1 MRVIPKR
8 TKIKMQFYRGI
19 GIYDIILGLIALG
32 FIALAVT
39 SNLPNKY
46 ALAIGILIVVAP
58 MYIPL
63 GDIKLY
69 QALGYAVKFGVAQKK
84 FDKSKKGN
92 SHISNIIP
100 YSSIKDDLI
109 FQKDNTLTGVIQVTP
124 IEFNMLSSN
133 KQNYLIDGVI
143 SNTLKNVG
151 IFQEYNLIKLE
162 KPIIFDDY
170 IKNELT
176 RIQKLI
182 VEHENGNLREEEFR
196 RRIEIIEDRMNLIN
210 SINSEEKIFA
220 SNYYIALH
228 DIDQRSLNNSLEII
242 ENSLNANNLEAKR
255 LTSKELA
262 IFLKYTYDKDFDE
275 REFDKIAEKDY
286 IRNIYPKNVQFKT
299 LSTKQNDKTLTHFVI
314 TDYPLKVD
322 NGWGQELFDIPNT
335 KVVMKCKPVEKYKAI
350 KRIDNAINEL
360 LSQGTLGKASSQI
373 DKQTHL
379 ESLQILLEG
388 LQNDNEVFFD
398 TTLIITAYDKDKE
411 TTNKK
416 YVRRKLREMGFR
428 FSEMFGR
435 QIETYFSENINIFN
449 KTGISRGINSSSI
462 AATFPF
468 ISNAILD
475 DNGLLIGENKLPT
488 FVDFFKRDNERVN
501 SNTVIIGKSGSGKSY
516 ATKMLLANLASDNAK
531 IFILDPENEYS
542 HLANNLKGRVLDVS
556 SSKNGRIN
564 PFHIIMSLDDE
575 NQDGSSNSFYSHLQ
589 FLEEFFR
596 LILQGINPDSLELLN
611 KVIVETYN
619 KKGITAKTDLT
630 TLRAKDYPIFQDL
643 AEEID
648 RRIENE
654 KDEYNLSCYKV
665 LSNYMSKF
673 RRGGRNSAL
682 WNGFT
687 TFNPTENF
695 VCFNFQKLLAN
706 KNNLIGN
713 AQMLLVLKWLD
724 NEVIKNRDYNTL
736 FGTDRKIVV
745 AIDEA
750 HVFIDEKFPIA
761 LDFMYQLAKRIR
773 KYNGMQI
780 VITQNVKDF
789 VGSPEIARKSS
800 AIINVSQY
808 SFIFSLSP
816 NDMSDLC
823 TLYEKA
829 GQINENETD
838 NIVNLPRGSAFLI
851 TGPANRTNIS
861 IVATPHVKQIFEG
874 DLNGK
879 QEHYDS

>member
-1 MRVIPKR
+1 MRIIPKR
-8 TKIKMQFYRGI
+8 TRVKVQFYKGI
-19 GIYDIILGLIALG
+19 GIYDVILGV
-32 FIALAVT
+32 IALAFLALTVT

-46 ALAIGILIVVAP
+46 AIALGILIVVAP
-58 MYIPL
+58 MYIPI
-63 GDIKLY
+63 GEIKLY
-69 QALGYAVKFGVAQKK
+69 QALGYAFKFCLATKS
-84 FDKSKKGN
+84 FDKNKKN
-92 SHISNIIP
+92 DRHISSIIP
-100 YSSIKDDLI
+100 YASIKDNILT
-109 FQKDNTLTGVIQVTP
+109 QKDGTFTGVIQVTP
-124 IEFNMLSSN
+124 IEFHLLSEI
-133 KQNYLIDGVI
+133 KQNYFIDGVI
-143 SNTLKNVG
+143 SNTLRNVG
-151 IFQEYNLIKLE
+151 EYQEYDIVKLE
-162 KPIIFDDY
+162 KPIIFDNY
-170 IKNELT
+170 LNNELT
-176 RIQKLI
+176 RIKHL
-182 VEHENGNLREEEFR
+182 VEANENNELKEDEFR
-196 RRIEIIEDRMNLIN
+196 KRVEIIEDRMNLIN
-210 SINSEEKIFA
+210 SLNSEQKIYA
-220 SNYYIALH
+220 SSYYIVLH
-228 DIDQRSLNNSLEII
+228 DIDTKSLNNSLDII
-242 ENSLNANNLEAKR
+242 ENSLKNSNLDAKR
-255 LTSKELA
+255 LNSKELA
-262 IFLKYTYDKDFDE
+262 VFLKYSYTKEFDE
-275 REFDKIAEKDY
+275 REFDNYAEKDY
-286 IRNIYPKNVQFKT
+286 VKHIYPDSVQFKA
-299 LSTKQNDKTLTHFVI
+299 LSTKQDDKTLTHFVI

-322 NGWGQELFDIPNT
+322 NAWAQELFDLPNT
-335 KVVMKCKPVEKYKAI
+335 KVVMKSKPVEKYKAI

-360 LSQGTLGKASSQI
+360 LSQSTLGKASSQI

-379 ESLQILLEG
+379 ESLQVLLEG

-398 TTLIITAYDKDKE
+398 TTIIITAYDNDKD

-416 YVRRKLREMGFR
+416 MVRRKLRELGFK

-435 QIETYFSENINIFN
+435 QIESYFSSNINTYN
-449 KTGISRGINSSSI
+449 KTGISRGLNSSII
-462 AATFPF
+462 ASSFPF

-488 FVDFFKRDNERVN
+488 FIDFFKRDDERVN

-516 ATKMLLANLASDNAK
+516 CTKTLLAGLASDNAK
-531 IFILDPENEYS
+531 VFILDPENEYAN
-542 HLANNLKGRVLDVS
+542 LANNLCGRVLDVS

-564 PFHIIMSLDDE
+564 PFHIISSIDDE
-575 NQDGSSNSFYSHLQ
+575 NMDGSSNSFYSHLQ

-596 LILQGINPDSLELLN
+596 MILQGINADSLELLN
-611 KVIVETYN
+611 KVIVEVYN
-619 KKGITAKTDLT
+619 NKGINPKTDLT
-630 TLRAKDYPIFQDL
+630 KLRAKDYPIFQDL

-648 RRIENE
+648 RRIEKE
-654 KDEYNLSCYKV
+654 KDEYNLSCYKI
-665 LSNYMSKF
+665 LSNYISKF

-695 VCFNFQKLLAN
+695 VVFNFQKLLSN

-724 NEVIKNRDYNTL
+724 NEVIKNRDYNIL
-736 FGTDRKIVV
+736 HNANRKIVI

-761 LDFMYQLAKRIR
+761 LDFMYNLAKRIR

-789 VGSPEIARKSS
+789 VGSPELARKSC

-829 GQINENETD
+829 GQINESETD

-851 TGPANRTNIS
+851 TGPTNRTNIS
-861 IVATPHVKQIFEG
+861 VVATPHVKEIFE
-874 DLNGK
+874 N
-879 QEHYDS
+879 

>member
-1 MRVIPKR
+1 MRIIPKN
-8 TKIKMQFYRGI
+8 TKVKLQFYKGI
-19 GIYDIILGLIALG
+19 GIYDVILGVIALA

-39 SNLPNKY
+39 SNLPNKFVI
-46 ALAIGILIVVAP
+46 ALVILIVVAP
-58 MYIPL
+58 MFIPL

-69 QALGYAVKFGVAQKK
+69 QALGYGIKFAVARKTFIKNT
-84 FDKSKKGN
+84 KGN
-92 SHISNIIP
+92 GHIGSIIP
-100 YSSIKDDLI
+100 YSSIKDEMI
-109 FQKDNTLTGVIQVTP
+109 YGKDGNITGVIEITP
-124 IEFNMLSSN
+124 IEFNMLSEN

-143 SNTLKNVG
+143 GNTLKNVG
-151 IFQEYNLIKLE
+151 IFQEYNIVKLE
-162 KPIIFDDY
+162 KPIIFDGY

-182 VEHENGNLREEEFR
+182 AENEHDNLNEEEFR
-196 RRIEIIEDRMNLIN
+196 KRVEIIEDRMNLIEG
-210 SINSEEKIFA
+210 INSEEKIFA
-220 SNYYIALH
+220 SAYYIVLH
-228 DIDQRSLNNSLEII
+228 DIDKKSLNNSLDLI
-242 ENSLNANNLEAKR
+242 EQSLKNNNLEAKR
-255 LTSKELA
+255 LNNKELA
-262 IFLKYTYDKDFDE
+262 IFLKYSYDKDFDE
-275 REFDKIAEKDY
+275 RDFDNYNEKDY
-286 IRNIYPKNVQFKT
+286 IKNIYPENVQFRPM
-299 LSTKQNDKTLTHFVI
+299 SVRQNNKSLTHFVI
-314 TDYPLKVD
+314 TDFPLKVD
-322 NGWGQELFDIPNT
+322 NAWAQELFDLPNT
-335 KVVMKCKPVEKYKAI
+335 KVVLKAQPVDKYKAI
-350 KRIDNAINEL
+350 KRIDTAINEL
-360 LSQGTLGKASSQI
+360 LSQNTLGKASSQI

-379 ESLQILLEG
+379 ESLQVLLEG

-398 TTLIITAYDKDKE
+398 TTVIITAYDDIKD

-416 YVRRKLREMGFR
+416 NVRRKLRELGFK

-435 QIETYFSENINIFN
+435 QIESYFSSNINTYN
-449 KTGISRGINSSSI
+449 KTNISRGLNSSVVASS
-462 AATFPF
+462 FPF

-475 DNGLLIGENKLPT
+475 KNGLLIGENKLPC
-488 FVDFFKRDNERVN
+488 FVDFFRRDDERVN

-531 IFILDPENEYS
+531 VFILDPENEYGN
-542 HLANNLKGRVLDVS
+542 LATNLKGRVLDVS
-556 SSKNGRIN
+556 SSKSGRIN

-575 NQDGSSNSFYSHLQ
+575 NQDGTSNSFYSHLQ

-596 LILQGINPDSLELLN
+596 LILQGINADSLELLN
-611 KVIVETYN
+611 KVIVEVYN
-619 KKGITAKTDLT
+619 KKGITTKTDLT
-630 TLRAKDYPIFQDL
+630 TLKAKDYPIFQDL

-648 RRIENE
+648 RRIETE

-695 VCFNFQKLLAN
+695 VCFDFQKLLAN

-724 NEVIKNRDYNTL
+724 NEIIKNRDYNQL
-736 FGTDRKIVV
+736 YNANRKIII

-780 VITQNVKDF
+780 VITQNIKDF

-829 GQINENETD
+829 GQINENESD

-851 TGPANRTNIS
+851 TGPANRTNIK
-861 IVATPHVKQIFEG
+861 IVATPHVKNIFE
-874 DLNGK
+874 N
-879 QEHYDS
+879 

>member
-1 MRVIPKR
+1 MRIIPKN
-8 TKIKMQFYRGI
+8 TKVKMQFYKGI
-19 GIYDIILGLIALG
+19 GIYDVILGIIALA
-32 FIALAVT
+32 FIALTAT

-46 ALAIGILIVVAP
+46 TIAIGILILVAP
-58 MYIPL
+58 LYIPI

-69 QALGYAVKFGVAQKK
+69 QAVGYGFKFLIARKS
-84 FDKSKKGN
+84 FYKSKNGN
-92 SHISNIIP
+92 AHISTIIP
-100 YSSIKDDLI
+100 YSAIKDNCI
-109 FQKDNTLTGVIQVTP
+109 IQKDGSFTGVIEVTP
-124 IEFNMLSSN
+124 IEFNMLSTT
-133 KQNYLIDGVI
+133 KQNFMIDGVI

-151 IFQEYNLIKLE
+151 IFQEYNLVKLE

-170 IKNELT
+170 LDNEFT
-176 RIQKLI
+176 RMQKLI
-182 VEHENGNLREEEFR
+182 AENENDKLSESELRNR
-196 RRIEIIEDRMNLIN
+196 LEIVEDRMNLID
-210 SINSEEKIFA
+210 SLNSEEKIYA
-220 SNYYIALH
+220 SSYYIVLH
-228 DIDQRSLNNSLEII
+228 DIDRGSLDNSLDII
-242 ENSLNANNLEAKR
+242 ENSLRGNNLEAKR
-255 LTSKELA
+255 LNNKELA
-262 IFLKYTYDKDFDE
+262 IFLKYSYDKDFDE
-275 REFDKIAEKDY
+275 REFNDCSEKEY
-286 IRNIYPKNVQFKT
+286 IRKSYPDSVQFKL
-299 LSTKQNDKTLTHFVI
+299 LSTKQNNKTLTHFVI

-322 NGWGQELFDIPNT
+322 NAWAQELFDIPNT

-350 KRIDNAINEL
+350 KRIDNAINEI
-360 LSQGTLGKASSQI
+360 LSQSTLGKASSQL

-398 TTLIITAYDKDKE
+398 TTLIITTYDNGKE

-416 YVRRKLREMGFR
+416 YVRRKLREYGFR

-435 QIETYFSENINIFN
+435 QIEAYFSSAINTFN
-449 KTGISRGINSSSI
+449 KTNISRGLNSSVVASS
-462 AATFPF
+462 FPF
-468 ISNAILD
+468 VSNAILD
-475 DNGLLIGENKLPT
+475 NNGLLIGENKLPT
-488 FVDFFKRDNERVN
+488 FVDFFRRDDERVN
-501 SNTVIIGKSGSGKSY
+501 SNTVIIGKSGSGKSF

-531 IFILDPENEYS
+531 VFILDPENEYTN
-542 HLANNLKGRVLDVS
+542 LANNLNGRVLDVS

-564 PFHIIMSLDDE
+564 PFHIIASLDDE
-575 NQDGSSNSFYSHLQ
+575 NADGTNNSFYSHLQ

-596 LILQGINPDSLELLN
+596 LILQGINSDSLELLN
-611 KVIVETYN
+611 KVIVDVYN
-619 KKGITAKTDLT
+619 KKGITAKTDLMK
-630 TLRAKDYPIFQDL
+630 LRAKDYPIFQDL

-648 RRIENE
+648 KRVENE

-665 LSNYMSKF
+665 LSNYISKF

-687 TFNPTENF
+687 TFNPIENF
-695 VCFNFQKLLAN
+695 VCFNFQKLLSN
-706 KNNLIGN
+706 KNNVIGN

-724 NEVIKNRDYNTL
+724 NEVIKNRDYNL
-736 FGTDRKIVV
+736 LNNADRKIVI

-829 GQINENETD
+829 GQINENETE

-851 TGPANRTNIS
+851 TGPANRTNIR
-861 IVATPHVKQIFEG
+861 IVATPHIRKIFE
-874 DLNGK
+874 N
-879 QEHYDS
+879 

>member
-1 MRVIPKR
+1 MRIIPKR
-8 TKIKMQFYRGI
+8 TKVKVQFYKGI
-19 GIYDIILGLIALG
+19 GIYDVIIGVIALA
-32 FIALAVT
+32 FLALAVT

-46 ALAIGILIVVAP
+46 TIALVILILVAP

-69 QALGYAVKFGVAQKK
+69 QAVGYGFKFAIARKTFTKK
-84 FDKSKKGN
+84 TKGN
-92 SHISNIIP
+92 AHISSIIP
-100 YSSIKDDLI
+100 YSSIQDDIINGKDGM
-109 FQKDNTLTGVIQVTP
+109 FTGVVQITP
-124 IEFNMLSSN
+124 IEFNLLSMT
-133 KQNYLIDGVI
+133 KQNYFIDGVI

-151 IFQEYNLIKLE
+151 EFQEYDIIKLE

-170 IKNELT
+170 LKNELT
-176 RIQKLI
+176 RIKNL
-182 VEHENGNLREEEFR
+182 VEENENGILNEDEFR
-196 RRIEIIEDRMNLIN
+196 KRVEIIEDRMNLIESLN
-210 SINSEEKIFA
+210 SNDKIYA
-220 SNYYIALH
+220 SAYYIALH
-228 DIDQRSLNNSLEII
+228 DIDKNSLNNSLEIL
-242 ENSLNANNLEAKR
+242 ENSLKNNNLEAKR
-255 LTSKELA
+255 LNSKELA
-262 IFLKYTYDKDFDE
+262 IFLKYSYDRDFDE
-275 REFDKIAEKDY
+275 RDFDKYAQKDY
-286 IRNIYPKNVQFKT
+286 IRHIYPEQVQFKT
-299 LSTKQNDKTLTHFVI
+299 LCTKQNDKTLTHFVI

-322 NGWGQELFDIPNT
+322 NAWAQELFDLPNT
-335 KVVMKCKPVEKYKAI
+335 KVVMKNKPVEKYKAI

-360 LSQGTLGKASSQI
+360 MSQTTLGKASSQI

-379 ESLQILLEG
+379 ESLQVLLEG

-398 TTLIITAYDKDKE
+398 STLIITAYDIGKE

-416 YVRRKLREMGFR
+416 YVRRKLRELGFK

-435 QIETYFSENINIFN
+435 QIESYFSTNINTYN
-449 KTGISRGINSSSI
+449 KVNISRGLNSSVI
-462 AATFPF
+462 ASAFPF
-468 ISNAILD
+468 VSNAILD
-475 DNGLLIGENKLPT
+475 DKGLLIGENKLPT
-488 FVDFFKRDNERVN
+488 FVDFFKRDDERVN

-516 ATKMLLANLASDNAK
+516 CTKTLLANLASDNAK
-531 IFILDPENEYS
+531 VFILDPENEYNN
-542 HLANNLKGRVLDVS
+542 LANNLKGRVLDVS

-564 PFHIIMSLDDE
+564 PFHIIASLDDE
-575 NQDGSSNSFYSHLQ
+575 NSDGTSNSFYSHLQ

-611 KVIVETYN
+611 KIIVEIYN
-619 KKGITAKTDLT
+619 KKGISAKTDLT

-648 RRIENE
+648 KRIENE

-665 LSNYMSKF
+665 LSNYISKF

-695 VCFNFQKLLAN
+695 VVFNFQKLLSN

-724 NEVIKNRDYNTL
+724 NEVIRNRDYNIMNNA
-736 FGTDRKIVV
+736 DRKIVI

-789 VGSPEIARKSS
+789 VGSPEIARKSC

-816 NDMSDLC
+816 NDMADLC
-823 TLYEKA
+823 VLYEKA
-829 GQINENETD
+829 GQINESETE

-851 TGPANRTNIS
+851 TGPTNRTNIRV
-861 IVATPHVKQIFEG
+861 VATPHIKDIFE
-874 DLNGK
+874 N
-879 QEHYDS
+879 

>member
-1 MRVIPKR
+1 MRIIPR
-8 TKIKMQFYRGI
+8 NTKVKMQFYKGI
-19 GIYDIILGLIALG
+19 GIYDIILGVIALA
-32 FIALAVT
+32 FIALAAT

-46 ALAIGILIVVAP
+46 FLAIGILVIVAP
-58 MYIPL
+58 MYIPI

-69 QALGYAVKFGVAQKK
+69 QALGYAFKFTIAQKS
-84 FDKSKKGN
+84 FSIHKKGN
-92 SHISNIIP
+92 SHISAVVP

-109 FQKDNTLTGVIQVTP
+109 FQKDNSLTGVIEVKP
-124 IEFNMLSSN
+124 IEFNMLSMN

-151 IFQEYNLIKLE
+151 IMQEYNLIKLE
-162 KPIIFDDY
+162 KPIIFDGY
-170 IKNELT
+170 LKNELT
-176 RIQKLI
+176 RVQKLI
-182 VEHENGNLREEEFR
+182 AENENNNLKEEEFR
-196 RRIEIIEDRMNLIN
+196 KRVEIIEDRIN
-210 SINSEEKIFA
+210 VIDSINSDEKIFA
-220 SNYYIALH
+220 SAYYIAIH
-228 DIDQRSLNNSLEII
+228 DIDKKSLNNSLEII
-242 ENSLNANNLEAKR
+242 EQTLKNNNLEAKR
-255 LTSKELA
+255 LNSKELA
-262 IFLKYTYDKDFDE
+262 IFLKYSYDKDFDE
-275 REFDKIAEKDY
+275 RTFDNFSEKDY
-286 IRNIYPKNVQFKT
+286 IKNIYPENVQFKA

-314 TDYPLKVD
+314 TDYPLKVE
-322 NGWGQELFDIPNT
+322 NAWGEDLFDIPNT
-335 KVVMKCKPVEKYKAI
+335 KVVLKAKPVEKYKAI

-360 LSQGTLGKASSQI
+360 MSQRTLGKASSQI

-398 TTLIITAYDKDKE
+398 TTLIITAYDDGKD

-416 YVRRKLREMGFR
+416 YVRRKLRELGFKY
-428 FSEMFGR
+428 SEMFGR
-435 QIETYFSENINIFN
+435 QVESYFSSNINTCN
-449 KTGISRGINSSSI
+449 KTNISRGLNSSVI
-462 AATFPF
+462 ASSFPF
-468 ISNAILD
+468 VSNAILD
-475 DNGLLIGENKLPT
+475 ENGLLIGENKLPT
-488 FVDFFKRDNERVN
+488 FVDFFRRDDERVN

-531 IFILDPENEYS
+531 VFILDPENEYCN
-542 HLANNLKGRVLDVS
+542 LANNLKGRVLDVS
-556 SSKNGRIN
+556 SSRNGRIN
-564 PFHIIMSLDDE
+564 PFHIIVSLDDE

-611 KVIVETYN
+611 KIIVEIYN
-619 KKGITAKTDLT
+619 KKGITAKTDLN
-630 TLRAKDYPIFQDL
+630 TLKAKDYPIFQDL

-665 LSNYMSKF
+665 LSNYISKF

-706 KNNLIGN
+706 KNNVIGN

-724 NEVIKNRDYNTL
+724 NEVIKNRDYNL
-736 FGTDRKIVV
+736 LNGTDRKIVI

-851 TGPANRTNIS
+851 TGPANRTNIR
-861 IVATPHVKQIFEG
+861 IVATPQVKQIFE
-874 DLNGK
+874 N
-879 QEHYDS
+879 

>member
-1 MRVIPKR
+1 MRIIPKN
-8 TKIKMQFYRGI
+8 TKIRMQFYKGI
-19 GIYDIILGLIALG
+19 GIYDVIIGIIALA
-32 FIALAVT
+32 FIALAAT

-46 ALAIGILIVVAP
+46 FICLIVLMIAAP
-58 MYIPL
+58 LFIPI

-69 QALGYAVKFGVAQKK
+69 QALGYAVNFAVAKKSFGK
-84 FDKSKKGN
+84 DKKGN
-92 SHISNIIP
+92 SHISTVIP
-100 YSSIKDDLI
+100 YSKIQDDCIIGKDGL
-109 FQKDNTLTGVIQVTP
+109 FTGVIEITP
-124 IEFNMLSSN
+124 IEFNMLSPM
-133 KQNYLIDGVI
+133 KQNFLIDGVI
-143 SNTLKNVG
+143 SNTLRNVG
-151 IFQEYNLIKLE
+151 VFQEYNIVKIE
-162 KPIIFDDY
+162 KPIIFDGY
-170 IKNELT
+170 LNNELN
-176 RIQKLI
+176 RIQNLI
-182 VEHENGNLREEEFR
+182 AENENGNLQEDEFR
-196 RRIEIIEDRMNLIN
+196 KRVEVIEDRMNLIDSLN
-210 SINSEEKIFA
+210 SNEKIYA
-220 SNYYIALH
+220 SYYYIVLH
-228 DIDQRSLNNSLEII
+228 DIDKRSLNNSLEII
-242 ENSLNANNLEAKR
+242 QNTLSNNNLEAKR
-255 LTSKELA
+255 LNNKDLA
-262 IFLKYTYDKDFDE
+262 IFLKYSYDKDFDE
-275 REFDKIAEKDY
+275 REFDNLRESEYMK
-286 IRNIYPKNVQFKT
+286 NIYPNNIQFKA

-322 NGWGQELFDIPNT
+322 NAWGQELFDIPNT
-335 KVVMKCKPVEKYKAI
+335 KVVMKCKPVDKYKAI
-350 KRIDNAINEL
+350 KRIDNAINEII
-360 LSQGTLGKASSQI
+360 SQSTSGKASMQI

-398 TTLIITAYDKDKE
+398 TTLIITAYDNGKE

-416 YVRRKLREMGFR
+416 YVRRKLREYGFR

-435 QIETYFSENINIFN
+435 QIESYFSSNINTFN
-449 KTGISRGINSSSI
+449 KTNISRGLNSSII
-462 AATFPF
+462 ASTFPF
-468 ISNAILD
+468 VSNAILD
-475 DNGLLIGENKLPT
+475 KNGILIGENKLPT
-488 FVDFFKRDNERVN
+488 FVDFFRRDDERVN

-516 ATKMLLANLASDNAK
+516 CTKTLLANLASDNAK
-531 IFILDPENEYS
+531 VFILDPENEYCN
-542 HLANNLKGRVLDVS
+542 LAENLKGRVLDVS

-564 PFHIIMSLDDE
+564 PFHIIASLDDE
-575 NQDGSSNSFYSHLQ
+575 NNDGTSNSFYSHLQ

-596 LILQGINPDSLELLN
+596 LILQGINSDSLELLN

-619 KKGITAKTDLT
+619 HKGITAKTDLS

-648 RRIENE
+648 KRIENE
-654 KDEYNLSCYKV
+654 KDEYNLSCYKI
-665 LSNYMSKF
+665 LANYMSKF
-673 RRGGRNSAL
+673 RRGGRMSAL

-695 VCFNFQKLLAN
+695 VCFNFQKLLSN

-724 NEVIKNRDYNTL
+724 NEVIKNRDYNLLNNTN
-736 FGTDRKIVV
+736 RKIVV

-773 KYNGMQI
+773 KYCGMQI

-829 GQINENETD
+829 GQINENETE

-851 TGPANRTNIS
+851 TGPANRTNIR
-861 IVATPHVKQIFEG
+861 IVATPHVKEIFENKSG
-874 DLNGK
+874 EINGN
-879 QEHYDS
+879 

>member
-1 MRVIPKR
+1 MRIIPKN
-8 TKIKMQFYRGI
+8 TKIRMQFYKGI
-19 GIYDIILGLIALG
+19 GIYDVIIGIIALA
-32 FIALAVT
+32 FIALAAT

-46 ALAIGILIVVAP
+46 FICLIVLMIAAP
-58 MYIPL
+58 LFIPI

-69 QALGYAVKFGVAQKK
+69 QALGYAVNFAVAKKSFGK
-84 FDKSKKGN
+84 DKKGN
-92 SHISNIIP
+92 SHISTVIP
-100 YSSIKDDLI
+100 YSKIQDDCIVGKDGL
-109 FQKDNTLTGVIQVTP
+109 FTGVIEVTP
-124 IEFNMLSSN
+124 IEFNMLSPM
-133 KQNYLIDGVI
+133 KQNFLIDGVI
-143 SNTLKNVG
+143 SNTLRNVG
-151 IFQEYNLIKLE
+151 VFQEYNIVKIE
-162 KPIIFDDY
+162 KPIIFDGY
-170 IKNELT
+170 LNNELN
-176 RIQKLI
+176 RIQNLI
-182 VEHENGNLREEEFR
+182 AENENGNLQEDEFR
-196 RRIEIIEDRMNLIN
+196 KRVEVIEDRMNLIDSLN
-210 SINSEEKIFA
+210 SNEKIYA
-220 SNYYIALH
+220 SYYYIVLH
-228 DIDQRSLNNSLEII
+228 DIDKRSLNNSLEII
-242 ENSLNANNLEAKR
+242 QNTLSNNNLEAKR
-255 LTSKELA
+255 LNNKDLA
-262 IFLKYTYDKDFDE
+262 IFLKYSYDKDFDE
-275 REFDKIAEKDY
+275 REFDNLRESEYMK
-286 IRNIYPKNVQFKT
+286 NIYPNNIQFKA

-322 NGWGQELFDIPNT
+322 NAWGQELFDIPNT
-335 KVVMKCKPVEKYKAI
+335 KVVMKCKPVDKYKAI
-350 KRIDNAINEL
+350 KRIDNAINEII
-360 LSQGTLGKASSQI
+360 SQSTSGKASMQI

-398 TTLIITAYDKDKE
+398 TTLIITAYDNGKE

-416 YVRRKLREMGFR
+416 YVRRKLREYGFR

-435 QIETYFSENINIFN
+435 QIETYFSSNINTFN
-449 KTGISRGINSSSI
+449 KTNISRGLNSSII
-462 AATFPF
+462 ASTFPF
-468 ISNAILD
+468 VSNAILD
-475 DNGLLIGENKLPT
+475 KNGILIGENKLPT
-488 FVDFFKRDNERVN
+488 FVDFFRRDDERVN

-516 ATKMLLANLASDNAK
+516 CTKTLLANLASDNAK
-531 IFILDPENEYS
+531 VFILDPENEYCN
-542 HLANNLKGRVLDVS
+542 LAENLKGRVLDVS

-564 PFHIIMSLDDE
+564 PFHIIASLDDE
-575 NQDGSSNSFYSHLQ
+575 NNDGTSNSFYSHLQ

-596 LILQGINPDSLELLN
+596 LILQGINSDSLELLN

-619 KKGITAKTDLT
+619 HKGITAKTDLS

-648 RRIENE
+648 KRIENE
-654 KDEYNLSCYKV
+654 KDEYNLSCYKI
-665 LSNYMSKF
+665 LANYMSKF
-673 RRGGRNSAL
+673 RRGGRMSAL

-695 VCFNFQKLLAN
+695 VCFNFQKLLSN

-724 NEVIKNRDYNTL
+724 NEIIKNRDYNLLNNTN
-736 FGTDRKIVV
+736 RKIVV

-773 KYNGMQI
+773 KYCGMQI

-829 GQINENETD
+829 GQINENETE

-851 TGPANRTNIS
+851 TGPANRTNIR
-861 IVATPHVKQIFEG
+861 IVATPHVKEIFENKSG
-874 DLNGK
+874 EINGN
-879 QEHYDS
+879 

>member
-1 MRVIPKR
+1 MRIIPKR
-8 TKIKMQFYRGI
+8 TKVKVQFYKGV
-19 GIYDIILGLIALG
+19 GIYDVILGVIALA
-32 FIALAVT
+32 FLALAVT

-46 ALAIGILIVVAP
+46 TIALLILIVVAP

-69 QALGYAVKFGVAQKK
+69 QAVGYGLKFAIARKTFTKK
-84 FDKSKKGN
+84 TKGN
-92 SHISNIIP
+92 SHISSIIP
-100 YSSIKDDLI
+100 YSSIQDDMI
-109 FQKDNTLTGVIQVTP
+109 FGKDNMFTGVVQITP
-124 IEFNMLSSN
+124 IEFNLLSIT
-133 KQNYLIDGVI
+133 KQNYFIDGVI

-151 IFQEYNLIKLE
+151 EFQEYDIIKLE

-170 IKNELT
+170 INNELT
-176 RIQKLI
+176 RIKNL
-182 VEHENGNLREEEFR
+182 VEENENGILNEEEFR
-196 RRIEIIEDRMNLIN
+196 KRVEIIEDRMNLIESLN
-210 SINSEEKIFA
+210 SNDKIFA
-220 SNYYIALH
+220 SAYYIALH
-228 DIDQRSLNNSLEII
+228 DIDKNSLNNSLEIL
-242 ENSLNANNLEAKR
+242 ENTLKNNNLEAKR
-255 LTSKELA
+255 LNSKELA
-262 IFLKYTYDKDFDE
+262 IFLKYSYDRDFDE
-275 REFDKIAEKDY
+275 RDFEKYAQKDY
-286 IRNIYPKNVQFKT
+286 IKHIYPEQVQFKT
-299 LSTKQNDKTLTHFVI
+299 LCTKQNNKSLTHFII
-314 TDYPLKVD
+314 TEYPLKVE
-322 NGWGQELFDIPNT
+322 NAWAQELFDLPNT
-335 KVVMKCKPVEKYKAI
+335 KVVMKNKPVEKYKAI

-360 LSQGTLGKASSQI
+360 LSQTTLGKASSQI

-379 ESLQILLEG
+379 ESLQVLLEG

-398 TTLIITAYDKDKE
+398 STIIITAYDIGKE

-416 YVRRKLREMGFR
+416 YVRRKLRELGFK

-435 QIETYFSENINIFN
+435 QIESYFSTNINTYN
-449 KTGISRGINSSSI
+449 KVNISRGLNSSII
-462 AATFPF
+462 ASAFPF
-468 ISNAILD
+468 VSNAILD
-475 DNGLLIGENKLPT
+475 DKGLLIGENKLPT
-488 FVDFFKRDNERVN
+488 FVDFFKRDDERVN

-516 ATKMLLANLASDNAK
+516 CTKTLLANLASDNAK
-531 IFILDPENEYS
+531 VFILDPENEYNN
-542 HLANNLKGRVLDVS
+542 LANNLKGRVLDVS

-564 PFHIIMSLDDE
+564 PFHIITSLDDE
-575 NQDGSSNSFYSHLQ
+575 NNDGTNNSFYSHLQ

-611 KVIVETYN
+611 KIIVEIYN
-619 KKGITAKTDLT
+619 KKGINAKTDLT

-665 LSNYMSKF
+665 LSNYISKF

-695 VCFNFQKLLAN
+695 VVFNFQKLLSN

-724 NEVIKNRDYNTL
+724 NEVIKNRDYNIMNNA
-736 FGTDRKIVV
+736 DRKIVI

-789 VGSPEIARKSS
+789 VGSPEIARKSC

-816 NDMSDLC
+816 NDMADLC
-823 TLYEKA
+823 VLYEKA
-829 GQINENETD
+829 GQINESETE

-851 TGPANRTNIS
+851 TGPTNRTNIR
-861 IVATPHVKQIFEG
+861 IVATPHVKDIFQ
-874 DLNGK
+874 N
-879 QEHYDS
+879 

>member
-1 MRVIPKR
+1 MRIIPKQ
-8 TKIKMQFYRGI
+8 TKVKMQFYKGI
-19 GIYDIILGLIALG
+19 GLYDIILGVIALA
-32 FIALAVT
+32 FIALAAT

-46 ALAIGILIVVAP
+46 FIAIGILVVVAP

-69 QALGYAVKFGVAQKK
+69 QALGYAFKFGIAQKR
-84 FDKSKKGN
+84 FDKNKKGSSN
-92 SHISNIIP
+92 ISTIIP
-100 YSSIKDDLI
+100 YSSIKENLI
-109 FQKDNTLTGVIQVTP
+109 YQKDNLLTGVIEVKP
-124 IEFNMLSSN
+124 IEFNMLSQH
-133 KQNYLIDGVI
+133 KQNFLIEGVI
-143 SNTLKNVG
+143 STTLKNVG
-151 IFQEYNLIKLE
+151 IMQEYDIIKID
-162 KPIIFDDY
+162 KPIIFDEYLKD
-170 IKNELT
+170 ELV

-182 VEHENGNLREEEFR
+182 GENENKNLKEEEFR
-196 RRIEIIEDRMNLIN
+196 ARVEIIEDRMNLVDTLN
-210 SINSEEKIFA
+210 SNEKIYA
-220 SNYYIALH
+220 SNYFIAIH
-228 DIDQRSLNNSLEII
+228 DIDKNSLNNTLEIV
-242 ENSLNANNLEAKR
+242 EQTLRNGNLEAKR
-255 LTSKELA
+255 LNSKELA
-262 IFLKYTYDKDFDE
+262 VFLKYSYDKDFDE
-275 REFDKIAEKDY
+275 HIFDDMPEKNY
-286 IRNIYPKNVQFKT
+286 IKNVYPDNVQFKA
-299 LSTKQNDKTLTHFVI
+299 LSTKQNNKTLTQFVI
-314 TDYPLKVD
+314 TDYPLKVENAWAQD
-322 NGWGQELFDIPNT
+322 LFDIPNT

-350 KRIDNAINEL
+350 KRIDNSINEL
-360 LSQGTLGKASSQI
+360 LSQSTLGKASSQI

-398 TTLIITAYDKDKE
+398 VTLIITAYDEGKD

-416 YVRRKLREMGFR
+416 FVRRKLREYGLKY
-428 FSEMFGR
+428 SEMFGR
-435 QIETYFSENINIFN
+435 QIETYFSTNINTYN
-449 KTGISRGINSSSI
+449 KTNISRGLNSSII
-462 AATFPF
+462 ASAFPF
-468 ISNAILD
+468 VSNAILD
-475 DNGLLIGENKLPT
+475 ENGLLIGENKLPT
-488 FVDFFKRDNERVN
+488 FVDFFRRDDERVN

-531 IFILDPENEYS
+531 VFILDPENEYDK
-542 HLANNLKGRVLDVS
+542 LANNLKGRVLDVS

-564 PFHIIMSLDDE
+564 PFHIIESLDDE
-575 NQDGSSNSFYSHLQ
+575 NQDGTNNSFYSHLQ

-596 LILQGINPDSLELLN
+596 LILKGINADSLELLN
-611 KVIVETYN
+611 KLIVDVYT
-619 KKGITAKTDLT
+619 KKGITAKTNLKK
-630 TLRAKDYPIFQDL
+630 LQAKDYPIFQDL

-648 RRIENE
+648 IRIQKE

-665 LSNYMSKF
+665 LANYISKF
-673 RRGGRNSAL
+673 RKGGRNSAL

-706 KNNLIGN
+706 KNNVIGN

-724 NEVIKNRDYNTL
+724 NEVIKNRDYNL
-736 FGTDRKIVV
+736 LNNTDRKIVI

-851 TGPANRTNIS
+851 SGPANRTNIR
-861 IVATPHVKQIFEG
+861 IVATPQVKKFFE
-874 DLNGK
+874 N
-879 QEHYDS
+879 

>member
-1 MRVIPKR
+1 MRIIPKN
-8 TKIKMQFYRGI
+8 TKVKMQFYKGI
-19 GIYDIILGLIALG
+19 GIYDVILGVIALA
-32 FIALAVT
+32 FIALTAT

-46 ALAIGILIVVAP
+46 TIAIGILILVAP
-58 MYIPL
+58 LYIPI

-69 QALGYAVKFGVAQKK
+69 QAVGYGFKFLIAR
-84 FDKSKKGN
+84 KSFSKAKSG
-92 SHISNIIP
+92 SAHISTIIP
-100 YSSIKDDLI
+100 YSTIKDNCI
-109 FQKDNTLTGVIQVTP
+109 IQKDNTYTGVIEVTP
-124 IEFNMLSSN
+124 IEFNMLSTT
-133 KQNYLIDGVI
+133 KQNFIIDGVI
-143 SNTLKNVG
+143 SNTLKSVG
-151 IFQEYNLIKLE
+151 VFQEYNLVKLE
-162 KPIIFDDY
+162 KPIIFDEY
-170 IKNELT
+170 LNNEFT
-176 RIQKLI
+176 RMQKLI
-182 VEHENGNLREEEFR
+182 AENENNNLSESELRTR
-196 RRIEIIEDRMNLIN
+196 LEIVEDRMNLID
-210 SINSEEKIFA
+210 SLNSEEKIYA
-220 SNYYIALH
+220 SSYYIVLH
-228 DIDQRSLNNSLEII
+228 DIDRGSLDSSLEII
-242 ENSLNANNLEAKR
+242 ENALRGNNLEAKR
-255 LTSKELA
+255 LNNKELA
-262 IFLKYTYDKDFDE
+262 IFLKYSYDKDFDE
-275 REFDKIAEKDY
+275 REFNECAEKDY
-286 IRNIYPKNVQFKT
+286 VRKSYPETVQFKL
-299 LSTKQNDKTLTHFVI
+299 LSTKQNNKSLTHFVI

-322 NGWGQELFDIPNT
+322 NAWAQDLFDIPNT

-350 KRIDNAINEL
+350 KRIDNAINEI
-360 LSQGTLGKASSQI
+360 LSQNTLGKASSQI
-373 DKQTHL
+373 DRQTHL

-398 TTLIITAYDKDKE
+398 TTLIITAYDEGKE

-416 YVRRKLREMGFR
+416 YVRRKLREYGFR
-428 FSEMFGR
+428 FSELFGR
-435 QIETYFSENINIFN
+435 QIEGYFSSAINTFN
-449 KTGISRGINSSSI
+449 KTNISRGLNSSII
-462 AATFPF
+462 ASSFPF
-468 ISNAILD
+468 VSNAILD
-475 DNGLLIGENKLPT
+475 NNGLLIGENKLPT
-488 FVDFFKRDNERVN
+488 FVDFFRRDDERVN
-501 SNTVIIGKSGSGKSY
+501 SNTVIIGKSGSGKSF

-531 IFILDPENEYS
+531 VFILDPENEY
-542 HLANNLKGRVLDVS
+542 NNLASNLNGRVLDVS

-575 NQDGSSNSFYSHLQ
+575 NADGTSNSFYSHLQ

-596 LILQGINPDSLELLN
+596 LILQGINSDSLELLN
-611 KVIVETYN
+611 KVIVEIYN
-619 KKGITAKTDLT
+619 QKGITAKTDLT
-630 TLRAKDYPIFQDL
+630 RLRAKDYPIFQDL

-648 RRIENE
+648 RRVETE

-665 LSNYMSKF
+665 LSNYVSKF

-695 VCFNFQKLLAN
+695 VCFNFQKLLSN
-706 KNNLIGN
+706 KNNVIGN

-724 NEVIKNRDYNTL
+724 NEVIKNRDYNL
-736 FGTDRKIVV
+736 LNNADRKIVI

-851 TGPANRTNIS
+851 TGPANRTNIR
-861 IVATPHVKQIFEG
+861 IVATPHIRNIFE
-874 DLNGK
+874 N
-879 QEHYDS
+879 

>member
-1 MRVIPKR
+1 MRIIPKN
-8 TKIKMQFYRGI
+8 TKVKMQFYKGI
-19 GIYDIILGLIALG
+19 GIYDVILGIIALA

-46 ALAIGILIVVAP
+46 TIAIGVLILVAP

-69 QALGYAVKFGVAQKK
+69 QALGYGVKFAVAR
-84 FDKSKKGN
+84 KSFYKNKQGG
-92 SHISNIIP
+92 SHISTIIP
-100 YSSIKDDLI
+100 YAGVKENLI
-109 FQKDNTLTGVIQVTP
+109 YQKDGTYTGVIEVTP
-124 IEFNMLSSN
+124 IEFNMLSTT
-133 KQNYLIDGVI
+133 KQNFLIDGTI

-170 IKNELT
+170 INNEIT

-182 VEHENGNLREEEFR
+182 AENENDNLNESELRS
-196 RRIEIIEDRMNLIN
+196 RIEIIEDRMNLIDSLN
-210 SINSEEKIFA
+210 SNEKIYA
-220 SNYYIALH
+220 SAYYIALH
-228 DIDQRSLNNSLEII
+228 DIDRTSLNNSLEII
-242 ENSLNANNLEAKR
+242 ENSLRGSNLEAKR
-255 LTSKELA
+255 LNNKELA
-262 IFLKYTYDKDFDE
+262 IFLKYSYDKEFDE
-275 REFDKIAEKDY
+275 REFNDIAEKDY
-286 IRNIYPKNVQFKT
+286 IRHIYPDNVQFKV
-299 LSTKQNDKTLTHFVI
+299 LSTKQNNKTLTQFII

-322 NGWGQELFDIPNT
+322 NAWAQELFDIPNT
-335 KVVMKCKPVEKYKAI
+335 KVVMKCKPVDKYKAI

-360 LSQGTLGKASSQI
+360 LSQSTLGKASSQI

-398 TTLIITAYDKDKE
+398 TTLIITAYDEGKD

-416 YVRRKLREMGFR
+416 YVRRKLREFGFK

-435 QIETYFSENINIFN
+435 QIESYFSSGINTYN
-449 KTGISRGINSSSI
+449 KTNISRGLNSSII
-462 AATFPF
+462 ASSFPF
-468 ISNAILD
+468 VSNAILD
-475 DNGLLIGENKLPT
+475 NNGLLIGENKLPT
-488 FVDFFKRDNERVN
+488 FVDFFRRDDERVN

-531 IFILDPENEYS
+531 VFILDPENEYTN
-542 HLANNLKGRVLDVS
+542 LANNLKGRVLDVS

-575 NQDGSSNSFYSHLQ
+575 NQDGTNNSFYSHLQ

-611 KVIVETYN
+611 KVIVEIYN
-619 KKGITAKTDLT
+619 QKGITAKTDLT
-630 TLRAKDYPIFQDL
+630 KLRAKDYPIFQDL

-648 RRIENE
+648 RRLEIE

-665 LSNYMSKF
+665 LSNYISKF

-695 VCFNFQKLLAN
+695 VCFNFQKLLSN

-724 NEVIKNRDYNTL
+724 NEVIKNMDYNIMNNA
-736 FGTDRKIVV
+736 DRKIVI

-851 TGPANRTNIS
+851 TGPASRTNIR
-861 IVATPHVKQIFEG
+861 IVATPHVKEIFE
-874 DLNGK
+874 N
-879 QEHYDS
+879 

>member
-1 MRVIPKR
+1 MRIIPKN
-8 TKIKMQFYRGI
+8 TKVKMQFYKGI
-19 GIYDIILGLIALG
+19 GIYDVILGVIALA
-32 FIALAVT
+32 FIALTAT

-46 ALAIGILIVVAP
+46 TIAIGILILVAP
-58 MYIPL
+58 LYIPI

-69 QALGYAVKFGVAQKK
+69 QALGYGFKFLVARKTFSK
-84 FDKSKKGN
+84 EKKGN
-92 SHISNIIP
+92 SHISTIIP
-100 YSSIKDDLI
+100 YSTIKDDCI
-109 FQKDNTLTGVIQVTP
+109 VQKDNSYTGVIEVTP
-124 IEFNMLSSN
+124 IEFNMLSTT
-133 KQNYLIDGVI
+133 KQNFLIDGVI

-151 IFQEYNLIKLE
+151 MFQEYNLVKLE

-170 IKNELT
+170 LSNEFT
-176 RIQKLI
+176 RMQKLI
-182 VEHENGNLREEEFR
+182 AENENDNLNEGELRTRLEV
-196 RRIEIIEDRMNLIN
+196 IEDRMNLID
-210 SINSEEKIFA
+210 SLNSEEKIYA
-220 SNYYIALH
+220 SYYYIVLH
-228 DIDQRSLNNSLEII
+228 DIDRGSLDSSLEII
-242 ENSLNANNLEAKR
+242 ENALRGSNLEAKR
-255 LTSKELA
+255 LNNKELA
-262 IFLKYTYDKDFDE
+262 IFLKYSYDKDFDE
-275 REFDKIAEKDY
+275 REFNECPERDY
-286 IRNIYPKNVQFKT
+286 VRKTYPNNVQFKL

-322 NGWGQELFDIPNT
+322 NAWAQDLFDIPNT
-335 KVVMKCKPVEKYKAI
+335 KVVMKCKPVDKYKAI
-350 KRIDNAINEL
+350 KRIDNAINEI
-360 LSQGTLGKASSQI
+360 LSQNTLGKASSQI
-373 DKQTHL
+373 DRQTHL

-398 TTLIITAYDKDKE
+398 TTLIITTYDTGRE

-416 YVRRKLREMGFR
+416 YVRRKLREYGFK

-435 QIETYFSENINIFN
+435 QIEAYFSSAINTFN
-449 KTGISRGINSSSI
+449 KTNISRGLNSSII
-462 AATFPF
+462 ASSFPF
-468 ISNAILD
+468 VSNAILD
-475 DNGLLIGENKLPT
+475 NNGLLIGENKLPT
-488 FVDFFKRDNERVN
+488 FVDFFRRDDERVN
-501 SNTVIIGKSGSGKSY
+501 SNTVIIGKSGSGKSF

-531 IFILDPENEYS
+531 VFILDPENEYAN
-542 HLANNLKGRVLDVS
+542 LASNLNGRTLDVS

-575 NQDGSSNSFYSHLQ
+575 NADGTSNSFYSHLQ

-611 KVIVETYN
+611 KVIVEIYN

-630 TLRAKDYPIFQDL
+630 KLRAKDYPIFQDL

-648 RRIENE
+648 MRIENE

-665 LSNYMSKF
+665 LSNYVSKF

-695 VCFNFQKLLAN
+695 VCFNFQKLLSN
-706 KNNLIGN
+706 KNNVIGN

-724 NEVIKNRDYNTL
+724 NEVIKNRDYNL
-736 FGTDRKIVV
+736 LNNADRKIVI

-789 VGSPEIARKSS
+789 VGSPDIARKSS

-851 TGPANRTNIS
+851 TGPANRTNIR
-861 IVATPHVKQIFEG
+861 IVATPHIRKIFE
-874 DLNGK
+874 N
-879 QEHYDS
+879 

>member
-1 MRVIPKR
+1 MRIIPR
-8 TKIKMQFYRGI
+8 NTKVKMQFYKGI
-19 GIYDIILGLIALG
+19 GIYDIILGVIALA
-32 FIALAVT
+32 FIALAAT

-46 ALAIGILIVVAP
+46 FLAIGILVIVAP
-58 MYIPL
+58 MYIPI

-69 QALGYAVKFGVAQKK
+69 QALGYAFKFTIAQKS
-84 FDKSKKGN
+84 FSIHKKGN
-92 SHISNIIP
+92 SHISAVVP

-109 FQKDNTLTGVIQVTP
+109 FQKDNSLTGVIEVKP
-124 IEFNMLSSN
+124 IEFNMLSMN

-151 IFQEYNLIKLE
+151 IMQEYNLIKLE
-162 KPIIFDDY
+162 KPIIFDGY
-170 IKNELT
+170 LKNELT
-176 RIQKLI
+176 RVQKLI
-182 VEHENGNLREEEFR
+182 AENENNNLKEEEFR
-196 RRIEIIEDRMNLIN
+196 KRVEIIEDRIN
-210 SINSEEKIFA
+210 VIDSINSDEKIFA
-220 SNYYIALH
+220 SAYYIAIH
-228 DIDQRSLNNSLEII
+228 DIDKKSLNNSLEII
-242 ENSLNANNLEAKR
+242 EQTLKNNNLEAKR
-255 LTSKELA
+255 LNSKELA
-262 IFLKYTYDKDFDE
+262 IFLKYSYDKDFDE
-275 REFDKIAEKDY
+275 RTFDNFSEKDY
-286 IRNIYPKNVQFKT
+286 IKNIYPETAQFKA

-322 NGWGQELFDIPNT
+322 NAWGQDLFDIPNT
-335 KVVMKCKPVEKYKAI
+335 KVILKAKPVEKYKAI

-360 LSQGTLGKASSQI
+360 LSQRTLGKASSQI

-398 TTLIITAYDKDKE
+398 TTLIITAYDDGKD

-416 YVRRKLREMGFR
+416 YVRRKLRELGFKY
-428 FSEMFGR
+428 SEMFGR
-435 QIETYFSENINIFN
+435 QIESYFSSNINTYN
-449 KTGISRGINSSSI
+449 KTKISRGLNSSVI
-462 AATFPF
+462 ASSFPF
-468 ISNAILD
+468 VSNAILD
-475 DNGLLIGENKLPT
+475 ENGLLIGENKLPT
-488 FVDFFKRDNERVN
+488 FVDFFRRDDERVN

-531 IFILDPENEYS
+531 VFILDPENEYCN
-542 HLANNLKGRVLDVS
+542 LANNLKGRVLDVS
-556 SSKNGRIN
+556 SSRNGRIN
-564 PFHIIMSLDDE
+564 PFHIIVSLDDE

-611 KVIVETYN
+611 KIIVEIYN
-619 KKGITAKTDLT
+619 KKGITAKTDLNA
-630 TLRAKDYPIFQDL
+630 LKAKDYPIFQDL

-665 LSNYMSKF
+665 LSNYISKF

-706 KNNLIGN
+706 KNNVIGN

-724 NEVIKNRDYNTL
+724 NEVIKNRDYNL
-736 FGTDRKIVV
+736 LNGTDRKIVI

-851 TGPANRTNIS
+851 TGPANRTNIR
-861 IVATPHVKQIFEG
+861 IVATPQVKQIFE
-874 DLNGK
+874 N
-879 QEHYDS
+879 

>member
-1 MRVIPKR
+1 MRIIPKN
-8 TKIKMQFYRGI
+8 TKVKLQFYKGI
-19 GIYDIILGLIALG
+19 GLYDIIIGVV
-32 FIALAVT
+32 ALAFVALAAS

-46 ALAIGILIVVAP
+46 FIAIGILAIVAP

-69 QALGYAVKFGVAQKK
+69 QALGYVFKFGIAQKSFSITK
-84 FDKSKKGN
+84 HGN
-92 SHISNIIP
+92 SHISVVVP
-100 YSSIKDDLI
+100 YSSIKEDLI
-109 FQKDNTLTGVIQVTP
+109 FQKNGGYTGVIEVKP
-124 IEFNMLSSN
+124 IEFNMLSEN
-133 KQNYLIDGVI
+133 KQNYMIDGVI
-143 SNTLKNVG
+143 SNTLKNVA
-151 IFQEYNLIKLE
+151 IMQEYDLIKLE
-162 KPIIFDDY
+162 KPIIFDSY
-170 IKNELT
+170 LGNELT

-182 VEHENGNLREEEFR
+182 AENENYNLNEDELR
-196 RRIEIIEDRMNLIN
+196 RRVEIVEDRMNIIDGFN
-210 SINSEEKIFA
+210 SNEKIYA
-220 SNYYIALH
+220 SAYYIALH
-228 DIDQRSLNNSLEII
+228 DIDKRSLNNSLEII
-242 ENSLNANNLEAKR
+242 ENTLRGNNLEAKR
-255 LTSKELA
+255 LNSKELA
-262 IFLKYTYDKDFDE
+262 IFLKYSYDKDFDE
-275 REFDKIAEKDY
+275 REFDNIAEKDY
-286 IRNIYPKNVQFKT
+286 IKNIYPNNLQFKA
-299 LSTKQNDKTLTHFVI
+299 LSTKQNNKSLTHFVI

-322 NGWGQELFDIPNT
+322 NAWGEELFDIPNT
-335 KVVMKCKPVEKYKAI
+335 KVIMKCKPVEKFKAV
-350 KRIDNAINEL
+350 KRIDNAINEI
-360 LSQGTLGKASSQI
+360 LSQNTSGKASSQI
-373 DKQTHL
+373 DRQTHL

-398 TTLIITAYDKDKE
+398 TTLIVTVYDNEKE

-416 YVRRKLREMGFR
+416 FVRRKLREMGFK

-435 QIETYFSENINIFN
+435 QIESYFSANVDTCN
-449 KTGISRGINSSSI
+449 KTKISRGLNSSII
-462 AATFPF
+462 ASSFPF
-468 ISNAILD
+468 VSNAILD
-475 DNGLLIGENKLPT
+475 ENGLLIGENKLPT
-488 FVDFFKRDNERVN
+488 FVDFFKRDDERVN

-516 ATKMLLANLASDNAK
+516 ATKTLLANLASDNAK
-531 IFILDPENEYS
+531 IFILDPENEYYT
-542 HLANNLKGRVLDVS
+542 LANNLNGRVLDVS

-575 NQDGSSNSFYSHLQ
+575 NQDGSGNSFYAHLQ

-596 LILQGINPDSLELLN
+596 LILQGINPDSLEILN
-611 KVIVETYN
+611 KVIVEIYN

-630 TLRAKDYPIFQDL
+630 TLKPKDYPIFQDL

-654 KDEYNLSCYKV
+654 KDEYNLSCYKI
-665 LSNYMSKF
+665 LSNYISKF
-673 RRGGRNSAL
+673 RRGGRNSAI
-682 WNGFT
+682 WNGYT
-687 TFNPTENF
+687 SFNPTENF

-706 KNNLIGN
+706 KNSVIGN

-724 NEVIKNRDYNTL
+724 NEVIKNRDYNL
-736 FGTDRKIVV
+736 LHGTDRKIVI

-789 VGSPEIARKSS
+789 VGSPELARKST

-816 NDMSDLC
+816 NDMNDLC

-829 GQINENETD
+829 GQINENETE

-851 TGPANRTNIS
+851 TGPANRTNIR
-861 IVATPHVKQIFEG
+861 IVATPHVREIFE
-874 DLNGK
+874 N
-879 QEHYDS
+879 

>member
-1 MRVIPKR
+1 MRIIPKN
-8 TKIKMQFYRGI
+8 TKIRMQFYKGI
-19 GIYDIILGLIALG
+19 GIYDVIIGIIALA
-32 FIALAVT
+32 FIALAAT

-46 ALAIGILIVVAP
+46 FICLIVLMIAAP
-58 MYIPL
+58 LFIPI

-69 QALGYAVKFGVAQKK
+69 QALGYAVNFAVAKKSFGK
-84 FDKSKKGN
+84 DKKGN
-92 SHISNIIP
+92 SHISTVIP
-100 YSSIKDDLI
+100 YSKFQDDCIIGKDGL
-109 FQKDNTLTGVIQVTP
+109 FTGVIEVTP
-124 IEFNMLSSN
+124 IEFNMLSPM
-133 KQNYLIDGVI
+133 KQNFLIDGVI
-143 SNTLKNVG
+143 SNTLRNVG
-151 IFQEYNLIKLE
+151 VFQEYNIVKIE
-162 KPIIFDDY
+162 KPIIFDGY
-170 IKNELT
+170 LNNELN
-176 RIQKLI
+176 RIQNLI
-182 VEHENGNLREEEFR
+182 AENENGNLQEDEFR
-196 RRIEIIEDRMNLIN
+196 KRVEVIEDRMNLIDSLN
-210 SINSEEKIFA
+210 SNEKIYA
-220 SNYYIALH
+220 SYYYIVLH
-228 DIDQRSLNNSLEII
+228 DIDKRSLNNSLEII
-242 ENSLNANNLEAKR
+242 QNTLSNNNLEAKR
-255 LTSKELA
+255 LNNKDLA
-262 IFLKYTYDKDFDE
+262 IFLKYSYDKDFDE
-275 REFDKIAEKDY
+275 REFDNLRESEYMK
-286 IRNIYPKNVQFKT
+286 NIYPNNIQFKA

-322 NGWGQELFDIPNT
+322 NAWGQELFDIPNT
-335 KVVMKCKPVEKYKAI
+335 KVVMKCKPVDKYKAI
-350 KRIDNAINEL
+350 KRIDNAINEII
-360 LSQGTLGKASSQI
+360 SQSTSGKASMQI

-398 TTLIITAYDKDKE
+398 TTLIITAYDNGKE

-416 YVRRKLREMGFR
+416 YVRRKLREYGFR

-435 QIETYFSENINIFN
+435 QIESYFSSNINTFN
-449 KTGISRGINSSSI
+449 KTNISRGLNSSII
-462 AATFPF
+462 ASTFPF
-468 ISNAILD
+468 VSNAILD
-475 DNGLLIGENKLPT
+475 KNGILIGENKLPT
-488 FVDFFKRDNERVN
+488 FVDFFRRDDERVN

-516 ATKMLLANLASDNAK
+516 CTKTLLANLASDNAK
-531 IFILDPENEYS
+531 VFILDPENEYCN
-542 HLANNLKGRVLDVS
+542 LAENLKGRVLDVS

-564 PFHIIMSLDDE
+564 PFHIIASLDDE
-575 NQDGSSNSFYSHLQ
+575 NNDGTSNSFYSHLQ

-596 LILQGINPDSLELLN
+596 LILQGINSDSLELLN

-619 KKGITAKTDLT
+619 HKGITAKTDLS

-648 RRIENE
+648 KRIENE
-654 KDEYNLSCYKV
+654 KDEYNLSCYKI
-665 LSNYMSKF
+665 LANYMSKF
-673 RRGGRNSAL
+673 RRGGRMSAL

-695 VCFNFQKLLAN
+695 VCFNFQKLLSN

-724 NEVIKNRDYNTL
+724 NEVIKNRDYNLLNNTN
-736 FGTDRKIVV
+736 RKIVV

-773 KYNGMQI
+773 KYCGMQI

-829 GQINENETD
+829 GQINENETE

-851 TGPANRTNIS
+851 TGPANRTNIR
-861 IVATPHVKQIFEG
+861 IVATPHVKEIFENKSG
-874 DLNGK
+874 EINGN
-879 QEHYDS
+879 

>member
-1 MRVIPKR
+1 MRIIPKN
-8 TKIKMQFYRGI
+8 TKIRMQFYKGI
-19 GIYDIILGLIALG
+19 GIYDVIIGIIALA
-32 FIALAVT
+32 FIALAAT

-46 ALAIGILIVVAP
+46 FICLIVLMIAAP
-58 MYIPL
+58 LFIPI

-69 QALGYAVKFGVAQKK
+69 QALGYAVNFAVAKKSFGK
-84 FDKSKKGN
+84 DKKGN
-92 SHISNIIP
+92 SHISTVIP
-100 YSSIKDDLI
+100 YSKIQDDCIIGKDGL
-109 FQKDNTLTGVIQVTP
+109 FTGVIEVTP
-124 IEFNMLSSN
+124 IEFNMLSPM
-133 KQNYLIDGVI
+133 KQNFLIDGVI
-143 SNTLKNVG
+143 SNTLRNVG
-151 IFQEYNLIKLE
+151 VFQEYNIVKIE
-162 KPIIFDDY
+162 KPIIFDGY
-170 IKNELT
+170 LNNELN
-176 RIQKLI
+176 RIQNLI
-182 VEHENGNLREEEFR
+182 AENENGNLQEDEFR
-196 RRIEIIEDRMNLIN
+196 KRVEVIEDRMNLIDSLN
-210 SINSEEKIFA
+210 SNEKIYA
-220 SNYYIALH
+220 SYYYIVLH
-228 DIDQRSLNNSLEII
+228 DIDKRSLNNSLEII
-242 ENSLNANNLEAKR
+242 QNTLSNNNLEAKR
-255 LTSKELA
+255 LNNKDLA
-262 IFLKYTYDKDFDE
+262 IFLKYSYDKDFDE
-275 REFDKIAEKDY
+275 REFDNLRESEYMK
-286 IRNIYPKNVQFKT
+286 NIYPNNIQFKA

-322 NGWGQELFDIPNT
+322 NAWGQELFDIPNT
-335 KVVMKCKPVEKYKAI
+335 KVVMKCKPVDKYKAI
-350 KRIDNAINEL
+350 KRIDNAINEII
-360 LSQGTLGKASSQI
+360 SQSTSGKASMQI

-398 TTLIITAYDKDKE
+398 TTLIITAYDNGKE

-416 YVRRKLREMGFR
+416 YVRRKLREYGFR

-435 QIETYFSENINIFN
+435 QIETYFSSNINTFN
-449 KTGISRGINSSSI
+449 KTNISRGLNSSII
-462 AATFPF
+462 ASTFPF
-468 ISNAILD
+468 VSNAILD
-475 DNGLLIGENKLPT
+475 KNGILIGENKLPT
-488 FVDFFKRDNERVN
+488 FVDFFRRDDERVN

-516 ATKMLLANLASDNAK
+516 CTKTLLANLASDNAK
-531 IFILDPENEYS
+531 VFILDPENEYCN
-542 HLANNLKGRVLDVS
+542 LAENLKGRVLDVS

-564 PFHIIMSLDDE
+564 PFHIIASLDDE
-575 NQDGSSNSFYSHLQ
+575 NNDGTSNSFYSHLQ

-596 LILQGINPDSLELLN
+596 LILQGINSDSLELLN

-619 KKGITAKTDLT
+619 HKGITAKTDLS

-648 RRIENE
+648 KRIENE
-654 KDEYNLSCYKV
+654 KDEYNLSCYKI
-665 LSNYMSKF
+665 LANYMSKF
-673 RRGGRNSAL
+673 RRGGRMSAL

-695 VCFNFQKLLAN
+695 VCFNFQKLLSN

-724 NEVIKNRDYNTL
+724 NEVIKNRDYNLLNNTN
-736 FGTDRKIVV
+736 RKIVV

-773 KYNGMQI
+773 KYCGMQI

-829 GQINENETD
+829 GQINENETE

-851 TGPANRTNIS
+851 TGPANRTNIR
-861 IVATPHVKQIFEG
+861 IVATPHVKEIFENKSG
-874 DLNGK
+874 EINGN
-879 QEHYDS
+879 

>member
-1 MRVIPKR
+1 MRIIPKK
-8 TKIKMQFYRGI
+8 TKVKVQFYKGI
-19 GIYDIILGLIALG
+19 GIYDVIIGVIALA
-32 FIALAVT
+32 FLALAVT

-46 ALAIGILIVVAP
+46 TIALLILIVVAP

-69 QALGYAVKFGVAQKK
+69 QAVGYGFKFAIARKTFTKK
-84 FDKSKKGN
+84 TKGN
-92 SHISNIIP
+92 AHISAIIP
-100 YSSIKDDLI
+100 YSSIENNIINGKDGM
-109 FQKDNTLTGVIQVTP
+109 FTGVVQVTP
-124 IEFNMLSSN
+124 IEFNLLSMN
-133 KQNYLIDGVI
+133 KQNYFIDGVI

-151 IFQEYNLIKLE
+151 EFQKYDIIKLE

-170 IKNELT
+170 LNNELT
-176 RIQKLI
+176 RIKNL
-182 VEHENGNLREEEFR
+182 VEENENGILSEDEFR
-196 RRIEIIEDRMNLIN
+196 KRVEIIEDRMNLIDSLN
-210 SINSEEKIFA
+210 SNDKIYA
-220 SNYYIALH
+220 SSYYIALH
-228 DIDQRSLNNSLEII
+228 DIDKNSLNNSLEIL
-242 ENSLNANNLEAKR
+242 ENSLKNNNLEAKR
-255 LTSKELA
+255 LNSKELA
-262 IFLKYTYDKDFDE
+262 IFLKYSYDKDFDE
-275 REFDKIAEKDY
+275 REFDKYAEKDY
-286 IRNIYPKNVQFKT
+286 IKHIYPEQVQFKI
-299 LSTKQNDKTLTHFVI
+299 LNTKQNDKTLTHFII

-322 NGWGQELFDIPNT
+322 NAWAQELFDIPNT
-335 KVVMKCKPVEKYKAI
+335 KVVMKNKPVEKYKAI

-360 LSQGTLGKASSQI
+360 LSQSNLGKASSQI

-379 ESLQILLEG
+379 ESLQVLLES

-398 TTLIITAYDKDKE
+398 STLIITAYDIGKE

-416 YVRRKLREMGFR
+416 HVRRKLRELGFK

-435 QIETYFSENINIFN
+435 QIESYFSTNINTYN
-449 KTGISRGINSSSI
+449 KVNISRGLNSSVI
-462 AATFPF
+462 ASAFPF
-468 ISNAILD
+468 VSNAILD
-475 DNGLLIGENKLPT
+475 DKGLLIGENKLPT
-488 FVDFFKRDNERVN
+488 FVDFFKRDDERVN

-516 ATKMLLANLASDNAK
+516 CTKTLLANLASDNAK
-531 IFILDPENEYS
+531 IFILDPENEYNN
-542 HLANNLKGRVLDVS
+542 LANNLKGRVLDVS

-564 PFHIIMSLDDE
+564 PFHIIASLDDE
-575 NQDGSSNSFYSHLQ
+575 NSDGTSNSFYSHLQ

-596 LILQGINPDSLELLN
+596 MILQGINPDSLELLN
-611 KVIVETYN
+611 KIIVEIYN

-630 TLRAKDYPIFQDL
+630 KLRAKDYPIFQDL

-648 RRIENE
+648 NRIENE

-665 LSNYMSKF
+665 LSNYISKF

-695 VCFNFQKLLAN
+695 VVFNFQKLLSN

-724 NEVIKNRDYNTL
+724 NEVIKNRDYNIMNNA
-736 FGTDRKIVV
+736 DRKIVI

-761 LDFMYQLAKRIR
+761 LDFMYNLAKRIR

-789 VGSPEIARKSS
+789 VGSPEIARKSC

-829 GQINENETD
+829 GQINESETE
-838 NIVNLPRGSAFLI
+838 NIVNLPRGCAFLI
-851 TGPANRTNIS
+851 TGPTNRTNIKV
-861 IVATPHVKQIFEG
+861 VATPHIKEIFE
-874 DLNGK
+874 
-879 QEHYDS
+879 

>member
-1 MRVIPKR
+1 MRIIPKN
-8 TKIKMQFYRGI
+8 TKIKTQFYKGI
-19 GIYDIILGLIALG
+19 GIYDVILGVVALG
-32 FIALAVT
+32 FIALAAT

-46 ALAIGILIVVAP
+46 ALALGILIVVAP
-58 MYIPL
+58 LFIPL

-69 QALGYAVKFGVAQKK
+69 QAIGYGVKFGVAKK
-84 FDKSKKGN
+84 TFEKSNKK
-92 SHISNIIP
+92 SHISSIIP
-100 YSSIKDDLI
+100 YANV
-109 FQKDNTLTGVIQVTP
+109 KDNIIVNKNGTYTGVIEITP
-124 IEFNMLSSN
+124 IEFNLLSYS
-133 KQNYLIDGVI
+133 KQNYFIDGII
-143 SNTLKNVG
+143 SNTLKNVSE
-151 IFQEYNLIKLE
+151 FQEYNIIKLD

-170 IKNELT
+170 LNGEVN
-176 RIQKLI
+176 RIQNLI
-182 VEHENGNLREEEFR
+182 MEYENINLQENEFR
-196 RRIEIIEDRMNLIN
+196 KRVEIIEDRMNLIDSLN
-210 SINSEEKIFA
+210 SNEKIYA
-220 SNYYIALH
+220 SAYYLALH
-228 DIDQRSLNNSLEII
+228 DIDTTSLNNSLDII
-242 ENSLNANNLEAKR
+242 ENTLKNNNLECKR
-255 LTSKELA
+255 LNTKELA
-262 IFLKYTYDKDFDE
+262 IFLKYSYDKEFDE
-275 REFDKIAEKDY
+275 REFEELEEKDY
-286 IRNIYPKNVQFKT
+286 IRNIYPNKVQFKI
-299 LSTKQNDKTLTHFVI
+299 LGTKQNDKTLTHFMI

-322 NGWGQELFDIPNT
+322 NAWGQFLFDIPNT
-335 KVVMKCKPVEKYKAI
+335 KVIMKCKPVEKYKAI
-350 KRIDNAINEL
+350 KRIDNSINEL
-360 LSQGTLGKASSQI
+360 LSQSTSGRASSQI

-379 ESLQILLEG
+379 ESLQVLLEG

-398 TTLIITAYDKDKE
+398 CSLIITAYDKGKE

-416 YVRRKLREMGFR
+416 YVRRKLRELGFK
-428 FSEMFGR
+428 FTEMFGR
-435 QIETYFSENINIFN
+435 QIDAYFTSSIDTYN
-449 KTGISRGINSSSI
+449 KTNITRGLNSSII
-462 AATFPF
+462 ASSFPF
-468 ISNAILD
+468 VSNAILD
-475 DNGLLIGENKLPT
+475 KNGLLIGENKLPT
-488 FVDFFKRDNERVN
+488 FVDFFRRDDERVN

-516 ATKMLLANLASDNAK
+516 CTKMLLANLASDNAK
-531 IFILDPENEYS
+531 VFILDPENEYS
-542 HLANNLKGRVLDVS
+542 NLANNLNGKVLDVS

-564 PFHIIMSLDDE
+564 PFHIIASLDDE
-575 NQDGSSNSFYSHLQ
+575 NNDGTSNSFYSHLQ

-596 LILQGINPDSLELLN
+596 LILQGINSDSLELLN
-611 KVIVETYN
+611 KIIVEIYN
-619 KKGITAKTDLT
+619 KKGITAKTDLK

-665 LSNYMSKF
+665 LANYISKF

-687 TFNPTENF
+687 TFNPIENF
-695 VCFNFQKLLAN
+695 VVFNFQKLLAN
-706 KNNLIGN
+706 KNNVIGN

-724 NEVIKNRDYNTL
+724 NEVIRNRDYNL
-736 FGTDRKIVV
+736 LNNANRKIVI

-823 TLYEKA
+823 VLYEKA
-829 GQINENETD
+829 GQINDAESD

-851 TGPANRTNIS
+851 TGPANRTNIR
-861 IVATPHVKQIFEG
+861 IVATPHVKEIFE
-874 DLNGK
+874 N
-879 QEHYDS
+879 

>member
-1 MRVIPKR
+1 MRIIPKN
-8 TKIKMQFYRGI
+8 TKIRMQFYKGV
-19 GIYDIILGLIALG
+19 GIYDVIIGIIALA
-32 FIALAVT
+32 FIALAAT

-46 ALAIGILIVVAP
+46 FICLIVLMIAAP
-58 MYIPL
+58 MFIPI

-69 QALGYAVKFGVAQKK
+69 QALGYAVNFAVAKKSFGK
-84 FDKSKKGN
+84 DKKGN
-92 SHISNIIP
+92 SHISTVIP
-100 YSSIKDDLI
+100 YSKIQDDCIIGKDGL
-109 FQKDNTLTGVIQVTP
+109 FTGVIEITP
-124 IEFNMLSSN
+124 IEFNMLSPM
-133 KQNYLIDGVI
+133 KQNFLIDGVI
-143 SNTLKNVG
+143 SNTLRNVG
-151 IFQEYNLIKLE
+151 VFQEYNIVKIE
-162 KPIIFDDY
+162 KPIIFDGY
-170 IKNELT
+170 LNNELN
-176 RIQKLI
+176 RIQNLI
-182 VEHENGNLREEEFR
+182 AENENGNLQEDEFR
-196 RRIEIIEDRMNLIN
+196 KRVEVIEDRMNLIDSLN
-210 SINSEEKIFA
+210 SNEKIYA
-220 SNYYIALH
+220 SYYYIVLH
-228 DIDQRSLNNSLEII
+228 DIDKRSLNNSLEII
-242 ENSLNANNLEAKR
+242 QNTLSNNNLEAKR
-255 LTSKELA
+255 LNNKDLA
-262 IFLKYTYDKDFDE
+262 IFLKYSYDKDFDE
-275 REFDKIAEKDY
+275 REFDNLRESEYMK
-286 IRNIYPKNVQFKT
+286 NIYPNNIQFKA

-322 NGWGQELFDIPNT
+322 NAWGQELFDIPNT
-335 KVVMKCKPVEKYKAI
+335 KVVMKCKPVDKYKAI
-350 KRIDNAINEL
+350 KRIDNAINEII
-360 LSQGTLGKASSQI
+360 SQSTSGKASMQI

-398 TTLIITAYDKDKE
+398 TTLIITAYDNGKE

-416 YVRRKLREMGFR
+416 YVRRKLREYGFR

-435 QIETYFSENINIFN
+435 QIESYFSSNINTFN
-449 KTGISRGINSSSI
+449 KTNISRGLNSSII
-462 AATFPF
+462 ASTFPF
-468 ISNAILD
+468 VSNAILD
-475 DNGLLIGENKLPT
+475 KNGILIGENKLPT
-488 FVDFFKRDNERVN
+488 FVDFFRRDDERVN

-516 ATKMLLANLASDNAK
+516 CTKTLLANLASDNAK
-531 IFILDPENEYS
+531 VFILDPENEYCN
-542 HLANNLKGRVLDVS
+542 LAENLNGRVLDVS

-564 PFHIIMSLDDE
+564 PFHIIASLDDE
-575 NQDGSSNSFYSHLQ
+575 NNDGTSNSFYSHLQ

-596 LILQGINPDSLELLN
+596 LILQGINSDSLELLN

-619 KKGITAKTDLT
+619 HKGITAKTDLL

-648 RRIENE
+648 KRIEKE
-654 KDEYNLSCYKV
+654 KDEYNLSCYKI
-665 LSNYMSKF
+665 LANYMSKF
-673 RRGGRNSAL
+673 RRGGRMSAL

-695 VCFNFQKLLAN
+695 VCFNFQKLLSN

-724 NEVIKNRDYNTL
+724 NEVIKNRDYNLLNNTN
-736 FGTDRKIVV
+736 RKIVV

-773 KYNGMQI
+773 KYCGMQI

-829 GQINENETD
+829 GQINENETE

-851 TGPANRTNIS
+851 TGPANRTNIR
-861 IVATPHVKQIFEG
+861 IVATPHVKEIFENKSG
-874 DLNGK
+874 EINGN
-879 QEHYDS
+879 

>member
-1 MRVIPKR
+1 MRIIPKR
-8 TKIKMQFYRGI
+8 TKVKVQFYKGI
-19 GIYDIILGLIALG
+19 GIYDVIIGVIALA
-32 FIALAVT
+32 FLALAVT

-46 ALAIGILIVVAP
+46 TIALIILILVAP

-69 QALGYAVKFGVAQKK
+69 QAVGYGFKFAIARKTFTKK
-84 FDKSKKGN
+84 TKGN
-92 SHISNIIP
+92 AHISSIIP
-100 YSSIKDDLI
+100 YSSIQDNMI
-109 FQKDNTLTGVIQVTP
+109 YGKDNMFTGVVQITP
-124 IEFNMLSSN
+124 IEFNLLSMN
-133 KQNYLIDGVI
+133 KQNYFIDGVI

-151 IFQEYNLIKLE
+151 EFQEYDIIKLE

-170 IKNELT
+170 LNNELT
-176 RIQKLI
+176 RIKNL
-182 VEHENGNLREEEFR
+182 VEENENGILNEDEFR
-196 RRIEIIEDRMNLIN
+196 KRVEIIEDRMNLIESLN
-210 SINSEEKIFA
+210 SNDKIYA
-220 SNYYIALH
+220 SAYYIALH
-228 DIDQRSLNNSLEII
+228 DIDKNSLNNSLEIL
-242 ENSLNANNLEAKR
+242 ENSLRNNNLEAKR
-255 LTSKELA
+255 LNSKELA
-262 IFLKYTYDKDFDE
+262 IFLKYSYDRDFDE
-275 REFDKIAEKDY
+275 RDFDKYAQKDY
-286 IRNIYPKNVQFKT
+286 IRHIYPEQVQFKT
-299 LSTKQNDKTLTHFVI
+299 LCTKQNDKTLTHFII
-314 TDYPLKVD
+314 TDYPLKVE
-322 NGWGQELFDIPNT
+322 NAWAQELFDLPNT
-335 KVVMKCKPVEKYKAI
+335 KVVMKNKPVEKYKAI

-360 LSQGTLGKASSQI
+360 LSQTTLGKASSQI

-379 ESLQILLEG
+379 ESLQVLLEG

-398 TTLIITAYDKDKE
+398 STLIITAYDIGKE

-416 YVRRKLREMGFR
+416 YVRRKLRELGFK

-435 QIETYFSENINIFN
+435 QIETYFSTNINTYN
-449 KTGISRGINSSSI
+449 KTNISRGLNSSII
-462 AATFPF
+462 ASAFPF
-468 ISNAILD
+468 VSNAILD
-475 DNGLLIGENKLPT
+475 DKGLLIGENKLPT
-488 FVDFFKRDNERVN
+488 FVDFFKRDDERVN

-516 ATKMLLANLASDNAK
+516 CTKTLLANLASDNAK
-531 IFILDPENEYS
+531 IFILDPENEYNN
-542 HLANNLKGRVLDVS
+542 LANNLKGRVLDVS

-564 PFHIIMSLDDE
+564 PFHIIASLDDE
-575 NQDGSSNSFYSHLQ
+575 NSDGTSNSFYSHLQ

-611 KVIVETYN
+611 KIIVEIYN

-665 LSNYMSKF
+665 LSNYISKF

-695 VCFNFQKLLAN
+695 VVFNFQKLLSN

-724 NEVIKNRDYNTL
+724 NEVIRNRDYNIMNNA
-736 FGTDRKIVV
+736 DRKIVI

-789 VGSPEIARKSS
+789 VGSPEIARKSC

-816 NDMSDLC
+816 NDMADLC
-823 TLYEKA
+823 VLYEKA
-829 GQINENETD
+829 GQINESETE

-851 TGPANRTNIS
+851 TGPTNRTNIRV
-861 IVATPHVKQIFEG
+861 VATPHVKEIFE
-874 DLNGK
+874 N
-879 QEHYDS
+879 